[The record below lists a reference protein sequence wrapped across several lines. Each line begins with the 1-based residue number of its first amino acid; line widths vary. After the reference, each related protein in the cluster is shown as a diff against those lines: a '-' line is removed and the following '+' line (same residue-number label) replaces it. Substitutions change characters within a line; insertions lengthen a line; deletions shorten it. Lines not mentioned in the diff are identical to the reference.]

1 MPIYEFSCQK
11 CKKDFEEICTF
22 EEAENNYKKVVCPEC
37 NSKKIKKKVSSC
49 SVTFTNPGNT
59 SKWDSF
65 SYRAGYNMDKAKTER
80 RIAEKTS
87 HMGGTKKIYG
97 EE

>member
-1 MPIYEFSCQK
+1 MYQFVCKK
-11 CKKDFEEICTF
+11 CKNTF
-22 EEAENNYKKVVCPEC
+22 DELCSYEDNKNNFPKVKCPAC
-37 NSKKIKKKVSSC
+37 KSKKIEKEVSAC
-49 SVTFTNPGNT
+49 SVSFTNPGST

-80 RIAEKTS
+80 RIAEKNS